1 MENTSLEFSEK
12 GKKAFELGDFEAAIQ
27 AFSEAANAYAEEG
40 KELDAAEER
49 NNLSVAFL
57 QVEKAEES
65 LEAANGTE
73 LIFAEANDPLR
84 QAMALGNQA
93 AALGELGNPDEA
105 IALYQKSAALFGEV
119 GEGDYQETVLKSIAA
134 LELRSGKLQD
144 TAQTMLQSLGAVAR
158 FANRYCR
165 GADTGPRMPRQ
176 TPPRRQRLEVSMPF
190 DRRFPGCEYASLAL
204 CRDLTP
210 KRSVAAVPRSI
221 PHNPSEK

>member
-1 MENTSLEFSEK
+1 MGNTSVEFSKK

-27 AFSEAANAYAEEG
+27 AFSKAANAYAEEG

-49 NNLSVAFL
+49 NNLSVALL
-57 QVEKAEES
+57 QAEKAEKS
-65 LEAANGTE
+65 LEAAKDTD

-93 AALGELGNPDEA
+93 AALVDLGNTDDA

-144 TAQTMLQSLGAVAR
+144 TAQTMLQSLGASKKPNLFQR
-158 FANRYCR
+158 FLKFILRIVR
-165 GADTGPRMPRQ
+165 
-176 TPPRRQRLEVSMPF
+176 
-190 DRRFPGCEYASLAL
+190 
-204 CRDLTP
+204 
-210 KRSVAAVPRSI
+210 
-221 PHNPSEK
+221 